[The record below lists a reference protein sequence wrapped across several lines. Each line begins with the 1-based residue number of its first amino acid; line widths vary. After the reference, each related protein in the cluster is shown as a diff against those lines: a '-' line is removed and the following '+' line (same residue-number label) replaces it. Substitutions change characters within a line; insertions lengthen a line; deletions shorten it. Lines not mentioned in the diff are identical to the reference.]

1 MNEKA
6 KATTKDA
13 MYSITDAL
21 EKAGWGRFNWW
32 LLVLTG
38 VIDSVYACQAL
49 LPTFLIP
56 LLRDVWALEGP
67 WDSMIGIVFFVG
79 TMFGNL
85 LWSKIADIHG
95 RKKAIIFA
103 SFVLAASTTLTGISN
118 GLTTVLICRF
128 FTGCGTVTSVSYTIF
143 IEFSPMMAR
152 AKSVLLLTVFW
163 TIGGVLSVVLAWIIV
178 PIYGETR
185 GWRLYIFASSIPAW
199 IAVLLSFWIPE
210 SPWYYTTIG
219 EYAKAEKT
227 LNMVLKSNKKEP
239 MKGHLIHENEVIE
252 IRGQIKDLFVPKY
265 RRTSL
270 VLGINL
276 INSIASYYGI
286 IFLSERLFAD
296 YSLYLCE
303 LLTTLSEIPGLLFGS
318 FTMNRIG
325 RKYMIIFT
333 MFFATLFFLCIVLLW
348 HYEYENP
355 YAWVIIVIVVFM
367 TRSATA
373 LHAISVKLYLSE
385 YYPTAIRATAV
396 GSGLFLC
403 KFGAI
408 GGTLVS
414 EDLGV
419 LAASIVFTCV
429 AAMGFGTSLLI
440 KEDTTFKILT
450 NDVDRVPND
459 VRSVSTS
466 ILSKGDRASYVL
478 FSTV

>member
-1 MNEKA
+1 MDKEA
-6 KATTKDA
+6 RASTKDET
-13 MYSITDAL
+13 YSITDAL
-21 EKAGWGRFNWW
+21 EKGGFGWFHWW
-32 LLVLTG
+32 LLLMTG
-38 VIDSVYACQAL
+38 IIDSVYSCQAL
-49 LPTFLIP
+49 IPTFLMP
-56 LLRDVWALEGP
+56 LLRDVWDLDGP

-85 LWSKIADIHG
+85 LWSKVADIHG

-103 SFVLAASTTLTGISN
+103 SFVLAASTTLTGVANSVTP
-118 GLTTVLICRF
+118 LLICRF

-143 IEFSPMMAR
+143 IEFSPMLAR

-163 TIGGVLSVVLAWIIV
+163 TLGGVLSVVLAWIII
-178 PIYGETR
+178 PRYGENS
-185 GWRLYIFASSIPAW
+185 GWRLYVYASSVPAW

-210 SPWYYTTIG
+210 SPWYYATIG
-219 EYAKAEKT
+219 EYTKAEET

-239 MKGHLIHENEVIE
+239 MKGHLIHENEEIQ
-252 IRGQIKDLFVPKY
+252 IRGRIKDLFVPKY

-276 INSIASYYGI
+276 INSIATYYGI

-303 LLTTLSEIPGLLFGS
+303 LLTTLSEVPGLLFGS

-325 RKYMIIFT
+325 RKYMIIFS
-333 MFFATLFFLCIVLLW
+333 MFFATIFFLSIVLLW
-348 HYEYENP
+348 HYEYANP
-355 YAWVIIVIVVFM
+355 YAWVIIVIVVFL
-367 TRSATA
+367 TRSASA

-396 GSGLFLC
+396 GTGLFLC

-414 EDLGV
+414 EDLDV
-419 LAASIVFTCV
+419 LTASIVFTIV
-429 AAMGFGTSLLI
+429 AAMGFATSLLI
-440 KEDTTFKILT
+440 KEDTTMKKLT
-450 NDVDRVPND
+450 NEVDRADAGSPA
-459 VRSVSTS
+459 TAS
-466 ILSKGDRASYVL
+466 ILSREDRASYVL

>member
-1 MNEKA
+1 MDIEDA
-6 KATTKDA
+6 KTTTKDA
-13 MYSITDAL
+13 PYTITDAL

-38 VIDSVYACQAL
+38 IIDSVYACQAL
-49 LPTFLIP
+49 MPTFLIP
-56 LLRDVWALEGP
+56 ILRDVWALDRP

-85 LWSKIADIHG
+85 FWSKFADIHG

-103 SFVLAASTTLTGISN
+103 SFVLAASTTFTGITN
-118 GLTTVLICRF
+118 GLITLLICRF

-152 AKSVLLLTVFW
+152 AKSVLMLTVFW

-178 PIYGETR
+178 PIYGETS
-185 GWRLYIFASSIPAW
+185 GWRLYVYASSIPAW

-219 EYAKAEKT
+219 ENEKAEKT

-239 MKGHLIHENEVIE
+239 MTGHLIHEDEVVE
-252 IRGQIKDLFVPKY
+252 FRGRFKDLFVPKY

-270 VLGINL
+270 VLGTNL
-276 INSIASYYGI
+276 INSMAAYYGI
-286 IFLSERLFAD
+286 IFLSERLFSG

-303 LLTTLSEIPGLLFGS
+303 LLTTISEIPGFLFGS
-318 FTMNRIG
+318 FTMNKIG

-333 MFFATLFFLCIVLLW
+333 MFFATFYFLCIVLLW
-348 HYEYENP
+348 HYEYDDQ
-355 YAWVIIVIVVFM
+355 YAWVIIVIAVLL
-367 TRSATA
+367 TRSATS
-373 LHAISVKLYLSE
+373 LHGISVKLYLSE

-408 GGTLVS
+408 GGTLIS
-414 EDLGV
+414 EDLDV
-419 LAASIVFTCV
+419 LTASIVFTIV
-429 AAMGFGTSLLI
+429 SAMGFATSLLI
-440 KEDTTFKILT
+440 REDTTFKILT
-450 NDVDRVPND
+450 NDVDRND
-459 VRSVSTS
+459 AQSPSVS
-466 ILSKGDRASYVL
+466 ILSREDRASYVL
-478 FSTV
+478 FGTV